1 MKRKQ
6 ELSNIFLSV
15 FFYSILS
22 RNAPHISRKTF
33 GGIEIWHRTIFSH
46 FPNLLFIDPQPH
58 LTVVRA
64 PGRGKLKP
72 FLSEVE
78 NLNLELS
85 SPFSRIKVFYLLNIE
100 VFLKPTSL
108 LWEQMVRKKKSTRVL
123 VANLAFCK
131 KIDDQIQHLGG
142 AFENNFVPGEW
153 KFERTNPLKLK
164 CSGVAL
170 GECWSFKLIDT
181 LHLNSHTLTDRTTI
195 QETFVFPYHLNL
207 YPYLFITMTRSV
219 CVCGFRLFC
228 FNLYL
233 KTQLMN

>member
-153 KFERTNPLKLK
+153 KFEWTNPLKLK
-164 CSGVAL
+164 CSGGCPGGMLKLQIDWHITFKFTHSDRPNHHSRNFCIPISLEFIPISIHNDDEKRV
-170 GECWSFKLIDT
+170 CMWVSSF
-181 LHLNSHTLTDRTTI
+181 
-195 QETFVFPYHLNL
+195 
-207 YPYLFITMTRSV
+207 LF
-219 CVCGFRLFC
+219 
-228 FNLYL
+228 
-233 KTQLMN
+233 